1 MDIMQI
7 SLELC
12 WRCEIKLPKS
22 ARQRVN
28 PCLCKDCKYVRK
40 AGESLSKGIT
50 FKELNSKP
58 LPPPTAEELIEIKE
72 AWKAQNLKVDEMDMV
87 IR

>member
-1 MDIMQI
+1 MVMMEI

-12 WRCEIKLPKS
+12 WRCEVKLPKS

-28 PCLCKDCKYVRK
+28 PCLCKDCKYVRR

-50 FKELNSKP
+50 FKELNTNP

-72 AWKAQNLKVDEMDMV
+72 AWKAQNLKVDEMDRV

>member
-1 MDIMQI
+1 MQI

>member
-1 MDIMQI
+1 MEI

-12 WRCEIKLPKS
+12 WRCFIKLPKS

-28 PCLCKDCKYVRK
+28 PCLCKDCKYVRR

>member
-1 MDIMQI
+1 MEI

-12 WRCEIKLPKS
+12 WRCEVKLPKS

>member
-1 MDIMQI
+1 MDIMEI

-28 PCLCKDCKYVRK
+28 PCLCKDCKYVRR